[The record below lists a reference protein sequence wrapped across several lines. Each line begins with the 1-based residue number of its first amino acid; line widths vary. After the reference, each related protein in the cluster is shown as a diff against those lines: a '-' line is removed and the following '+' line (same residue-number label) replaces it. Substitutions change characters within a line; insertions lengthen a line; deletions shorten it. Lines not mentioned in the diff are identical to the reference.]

1 MGGYALKGPFIVEI
15 RNLHVSYPDDR
26 IALDDISLDIE
37 AGESVAI
44 IGANGAGKTTLLQ
57 ALVGLVPV
65 SGKVKIGGLEVNRAN
80 LSEIR
85 RIAQLAFQDPDDQLF
100 MPTVLED
107 VAFGPLN
114 FGKSREEARWLAEYW
129 LKAVGLDDYGDRS
142 PDRMSLG
149 ERKRAALAAVM
160 ACEPKLLLLDEPTA
174 GLDPRSQTVLL
185 DILQKLHE
193 DGLTLI
199 TATHDLLLLPHLADR
214 AVVLSEDHRVVA
226 DAPAELILSNAE
238 LLLSVNLIHEHCHR
252 HGILVHRHPH
262 EHIIAHEHVHE
273 D

>member
-1 MGGYALKGPFIVEI
+1 MVDNALRETSIVEI
-15 RNLHVSYPDDR
+15 RNLRVSYSDGR
-26 IALDDISLDIE
+26 LALNDISLDIE
-37 AGESVAI
+37 NGESVAI
-44 IGANGAGKTTLLQ
+44 IGANGAGKTTLLN

-65 SGKVKIGGLEVNRAN
+65 SGKVKVDGLELNRTN
-80 LSEIR
+80 LPEIR

-114 FGKSREEARWLAEYW
+114 FGKPQEDAYRLAEHW
-129 LKAVGLDDYGDRS
+129 LEAVGLKDYGNRS

-199 TATHDLLLLPHLADR
+199 TATHDLFLLPHLADR
-214 AVVLSEDHRVVA
+214 TIVLSEDHRLVA
-226 DAPAELILSNAE
+226 DAPTNLILSDTKM
-238 LLLSVNLIHEHCHR
+238 LLSVNLIHEHYHR
-252 HGILVHRHPH
+252 HGTLAHKHPH
-262 EHIIAHEHVHE
+262 EHIIAHEHTHE

>member
-1 MGGYALKGPFIVEI
+1 MGGDALRGSSIVEI
-15 RNLHVSYPDDR
+15 RNLRVSYPDGR
-26 IALDDISLDIE
+26 LALEDVSLSIE
-37 AGESVAI
+37 AGESVAV

-65 SGKVKIGGLEVNRAN
+65 SGKVEVDGLELNREN
-80 LSEIR
+80 LPEIR
-85 RIAQLAFQDPDDQLF
+85 RVAQLAFQDPDDQLF

-114 FGKSREEARWLAEYW
+114 FGKSKDDARRLAEYW
-129 LKAVGLDDYGDRS
+129 LSAVGLDGYGDRS

-185 DILQKLHE
+185 EILQKLRE

-199 TATHDLLLLPHLADR
+199 AATHDLLLLPHLADR
-214 AVVLSEDHRVVA
+214 AIVLSEDHRVVA
-226 DAPAELILSNAE
+226 DAPAELILSDTE
-238 LLLSVNLIHEHCHR
+238 LLLSVNLIHEHYHS
-252 HGILVHRHPH
+252 HGMLVHRHPH
-262 EHIIAHEHVHE
+262 EHVIAHEHIHK